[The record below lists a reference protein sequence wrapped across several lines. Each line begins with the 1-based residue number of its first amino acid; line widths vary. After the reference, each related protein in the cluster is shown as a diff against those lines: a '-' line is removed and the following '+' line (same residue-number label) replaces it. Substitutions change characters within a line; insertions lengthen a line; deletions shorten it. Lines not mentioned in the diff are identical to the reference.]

1 MNFNNIIVV
10 GAGVI
15 GSCYGALLSQK
26 NDVTLVD
33 NKEVTD
39 TINATGITI
48 ITDVEKKF
56 YPRAQFNLA
65 KILPNT
71 LILLTTKA
79 HQSEGAIKQIVHLS
93 QRDSRIG
100 EDTVILI
107 LQNGL
112 GNEDVVRRT
121 VEDRVKVIRGIVNCG
136 AWQVEPGKFNFIL
149 RETVLE
155 PTVPAGII
163 VDLFNDC
170 GLPTR
175 VSKDFIS
182 ELWQKLV
189 FNCVLNPLTA
199 IFRVRNY
206 QIGSPVLKNLRHKIV
221 EECLSISEVEGVNLS
236 HNLANKIDQAIQS
249 YTNFSSMYQ
258 DVVKGRKTEIDF
270 LNGKIVDLAKKH
282 NIPTPYNEVLT
293 DLIKFLEHVNEIG

>member
-56 YPRAQFNLA
+56 FPRAQFNLA

-79 HQSEGAIKQIVHLS
+79 HQSEGAIKQIINLF
-93 QRDSRIG
+93 Q

-112 GNEDVVRRT
+112 GNEEVVRRT
-121 VEDRVKVIRGIVNCG
+121 VGDRVKVIRGIVNGG
-136 AWQVEPGKFNFIL
+136 AWQVEPGKINFIL

-163 VDLFNDC
+163 MDLFNDC

-189 FNCVLNPLTA
+189 LNCVLNPLTA

-206 QIGSPVLKNLRHKIV
+206 QIGSPVLKYLRHKIV

-249 YTNFSSMYQ
+249 YANFSSMYQ

>member
-26 NDVTLVD
+26 NAVTLVD

-39 TINATGITI
+39 TINAKGITI

-56 YPRAQFNLA
+56 FPRAQFNLA

-79 HQSEGAIKQIVHLS
+79 HQSEGAIKQIINLF
-93 QRDSRIG
+93 Q

-112 GNEDVVRRT
+112 ENEEVVRRT
-121 VEDRVKVIRGIVNCG
+121 AGDRVKVVRGIVNGG
-136 AWQVEPGKFNFIL
+136 AWQVEPGKINFIL

-155 PTVPAGII
+155 SIVPAGII
-163 VDLFNDC
+163 MDLFNDC

-189 FNCVLNPLTA
+189 LNCVLNPLTA
-199 IFRVRNY
+199 IFRVRNC

-221 EECLSISEVEGVNLS
+221 EECISISEAEGVNLS
-236 HNLANKIDQAIQS
+236 HNLADKIDQALLS

-282 NIPTPYNEVLT
+282 NMPTPYNEVLT
-293 DLIKFLEHVNEIG
+293 DLIKFLEYVNEIG

>member
-39 TINATGITI
+39 TINAKGITI

-56 YPRAQFNLA
+56 FPRAQFNLA

-79 HQSEGAIKQIVHLS
+79 HQSEGAIKQIINLF
-93 QRDSRIG
+93 Q

-112 GNEDVVRRT
+112 GNEEVVRRT
-121 VEDRVKVIRGIVNCG
+121 VGDRVKVIRGIVNGG
-136 AWQVEPGKFNFIL
+136 AWQVEPGKINFIL

-163 VDLFNDC
+163 MDLFNDC

-189 FNCVLNPLTA
+189 LNCVLNPLTA

-206 QIGSPVLKNLRHKIV
+206 QIGSPALKNLRHKIV
-221 EECLSISEVEGVNLS
+221 EECISISEAEGVNLS
-236 HNLANKIDQAIQS
+236 HNLADKIDQAILS

-258 DVVKGRKTEIDF
+258 DVVKGRKSEIDF
-270 LNGKIVDLAKKH
+270 LIGKIVDLAKKH
-282 NIPTPYNEVLT
+282 NIPTSYNEVLT
-293 DLIKFLEHVNEIG
+293 DLIKFLEYANEIG

>member
-39 TINATGITI
+39 TINAKGITI

-56 YPRAQFNLA
+56 FPRAQFNLA

-79 HQSEGAIKQIVHLS
+79 HQSEGAIKQIINLF
-93 QRDSRIG
+93 Q

-112 GNEDVVRRT
+112 GNEEVVRRT
-121 VEDRVKVIRGIVNCG
+121 VGDRVKVIRGIVNGG
-136 AWQVEPGKFNFIL
+136 AWQVEPGKINFIL

-163 VDLFNDC
+163 MDLFNDC

-189 FNCVLNPLTA
+189 LNCVLNPLTA

-206 QIGSPVLKNLRHKIV
+206 QIGSPALKNLRHKIV
-221 EECLSISEVEGVNLS
+221 EECISISEAEGVNLS
-236 HNLANKIDQAIQS
+236 HNLADKIDQAILS

-282 NIPTPYNEVLT
+282 NIPTSYNEVLT
-293 DLIKFLEHVNEIG
+293 DLIKFLEYANEIG